1 MVWGWLF
8 QLAQGFVA
16 MLGLVLFG
24 AVIPTFLAVA
34 VREWR
39 ETQRS

>member
-1 MVWGWLF
+1 MIVQYLHGL
-8 QLAQGFVA
+8 LIVS
-16 MLGLVLFG
+16 GLVLFG

-39 ETQRS
+39 DTKAS

>member
-1 MVWGWLF
+1 MIVQYLHGLAMV
-8 QLAQGFVA
+8 A
-16 MLGLVLFG
+16 GLVLFG

-39 ETQRS
+39 QDRLH

>member
-1 MVWGWLF
+1 MIAQYL
-8 QLAQGFVA
+8 QGFAMVA
-16 MLGLVLFG
+16 GLVLFG